1 MNLGA
6 LTLWSGIIQS
16 ILHSVFKHIG
26 CDTTL
31 GWIVCSI
38 SHLSPIFYVCCFNCC
53 GCISIPRHLTRATSA
68 CKHVY
73 ILSTIGSQHKMAS
86 VTTTCRY
93 AADPA
98 ERRTHARTRTPSH
111 ANTKQMAS
119 SPTTL
124 WIASPQNLWVGPG
137 NSNNNSRKAWPLLTS
152 THVGLRHSV
161 GTPRPSSA
169 PFVCFPRHPI
179 EPGDLW
185 SKNTQQ

>member
-6 LTLWSGIIQS
+6 LTLWSGIIRS
-16 ILHSVFKHIG
+16 ILHSIFKHIG
-26 CDTTL
+26 RDITL
-31 GWIVCSI
+31 GWIAASI
-38 SHLSPIFYVCCFNCC
+38 SHLSPIFYVCCFNWY
-53 GCISIPRHLTRATSA
+53 GCVSVTRYLTQATSA

-73 ILSTIGSQHKMAS
+73 ILSTISGQHKVTS
-86 VTTTCRY
+86 VATTCRH
-93 AADPA
+93 AAALA
-98 ERRTHARTRTPSH
+98 ERRTNARTPSH
-111 ANTKQMAS
+111 ANTKQMPP
-119 SPTTL
+119 SPTAL
-124 WIASPQNLWVGPG
+124 WVASPQNLWVGPG
-137 NSNNNSRKAWPLLTS
+137 NSNNNSRKARPLLTS